1 MKKLLFITACL
12 AVLVYTAVDT
22 KKKPSDVTLNDVE
35 TVAEKAA
42 DKIKKSNSFHSI
54 INGVTEKTNEWK
66 QTGYKKFMALFEKS
80 AGTKSIKE
88 DK

>member
-12 AVLVYTAVDT
+12 AVLAYTAVDT

-35 TVAEKAA
+35 TVAEKAT
-42 DKIKKSNSFHSI
+42 DKIKNSNSFHSI
-54 INGVTEKTNEWK
+54 INRVTEKTNEWE
-66 QTGYKKFMALFEKS
+66 QTSHKKIMAFFRKS
-80 AGTKSIKE
+80 AGAKSVKE

>member
-22 KKKPSDVTLNDVE
+22 KKKLSDVTLSDVE

-42 DKIKKSNSFHSI
+42 DEIKNSNSFHSI
-54 INGVTEKTNEWK
+54 INRATEKKNEWK
-66 QTGYKKFMALFEKS
+66 QTSHKKIMAFFGKS
-80 AGTKSIKE
+80 AGAKSVKE

>member
-22 KKKPSDVTLNDVE
+22 KKKLSDVTLTDVG

-42 DKIKKSNSFHSI
+42 DEIKKSNSFRSV
-54 INGVTEKTNEWK
+54 INRVTEKKNEWE
-66 QTGYKKFMALFEKS
+66 QANHKKIMAFFGKS
-80 AGTKSIKE
+80 AGAKSVKE